1 MALDK
6 KIAVVTG
13 AAAGIGRA
21 IALRLAREGAFVAG
35 IDSNEKGV
43 SDIAQEI
50 MGLGSQACAYQADIR
65 DSDCIRTIT
74 ENIQNKYG
82 YINILVN
89 NAGIYHHLEDGSKM
103 RMKFADSNVA
113 IWRRVLEVNLLGT
126 MIVTHAVLPGMM
138 HMKGGKIIN
147 IGSVAGV
154 NGLATMVDYSASKGG
169 MIAFTHALAIE
180 LGEYQINV
188 NCVSPGSID
197 VGRGGPQT
205 FLGRVGRPEEV
216 ANLVCFL
223 AGDES
228 DFITG
233 QNFII
238 DGGRILSM
246 KCN

>member
-1 MALDK
+1 
-6 KIAVVTG
+6 
-13 AAAGIGRA
+13 
-21 IALRLAREGAFVAG
+21 
-35 IDSNEKGV
+35 
-43 SDIAQEI
+43 
-50 MGLGSQACAYQADIR
+50 
-65 DSDCIRTIT
+65 
-74 ENIQNKYG
+74 
-82 YINILVN
+82 
-89 NAGIYHHLEDGSKM
+89 M
-103 RMKFADSNVA
+103 RFADSNEA

-126 MIVTHAVLPGMM
+126 MIVTHAVLQIMM
-138 HMKGGKIIN
+138 QKKRGKIIN

-154 NGLATMVDYSASKGG
+154 NGIATMVDYSASKGG

-205 FLGRVGRPEEV
+205 YLRRVGKPDEV
-216 ANLVCFL
+216 ASLVCFL
-223 AGDES
+223 SGDES

-238 DGGRILSM
+238 DGGRVLSM